1 MDVSKIVKEAINKY
15 ISEECKMLKEFK
27 NPKDA
32 ETVRVCGDMLQNLH
46 DSLVENG
53 VSKREVT
60 VVTMSKIIGEL
71 RHLEEMMMM

>member
-60 VVTMSKIIGEL
+60 VVTMNKIIGEL